1 MKKVLGLAILASLIA
16 TPALA
21 GETFVR
27 NEWTKTNSHTDTDL
41 YLDSKT
47 TSVRKELYDSSAY
60 KEYYSS
66 DSSQGTDYNIDGAT
80 KDFTYH
86 TASSGLWGKFTE
98 TNDTHVYGTIVTKT
112 DSYSSA
118 HETSSGVR

>member
-16 TPALA
+16 TPVLA

-47 TSVRKELYDSSAY
+47 TSERKENYDSSAY
-60 KEYYSS
+60 KYYYSV
-66 DSSQGTDYNIDGAT
+66 DSNEGADYSIDGKT

-86 TASSGLWGKFTE
+86 TASSGLWGSFKE
-98 TNDTHVYGTIVTKT
+98 NNDTHVYGTIVTKT
-112 DSYSSA
+112 DSYSKA